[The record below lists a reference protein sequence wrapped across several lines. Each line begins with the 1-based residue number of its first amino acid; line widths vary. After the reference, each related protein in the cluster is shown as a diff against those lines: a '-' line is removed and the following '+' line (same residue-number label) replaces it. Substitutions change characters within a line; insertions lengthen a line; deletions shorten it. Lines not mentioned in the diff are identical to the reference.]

1 LGLVEFSQQCCEFW
15 LRHMRVM
22 ALAHAPEIRGR
33 ESADTGAA
41 STDERGKVTDGMLA
55 PTRGG
60 NLAADEFA
68 DAPVEVNQLEVDGV
82 AGPGARR
89 GPGTKTSPSLVAG
102 SPRPGID
109 GINARCGWER
119 MGERQWVNSG
129 GGALLRAA
137 GTQVSDPVC
146 RSGWSL
152 AGSEAGAPSRRQG
165 RMQNVECRK
174 AVPS

>member
-1 LGLVEFSQQCCEFW
+1 VSW
-15 LRHMRVM
+15 HWRMRQRFE
-22 ALAHAPEIRGR
+22 AENPLIPGR
-33 ESADTGAA
+33 RARMNA
-41 STDERGKVTDGMLA
+41 ERSLTVCL
-55 PTRGG
+55 PQPGG